1 MEYTIAHQT
10 TYYYADSVNESYTV
24 LHLQPRSDPYQFCTK
39 FAIDVTPHA
48 RINSY
53 ADRFGNDVQ
62 HFAIL
67 PPHDALSIT
76 TRSNVVTM
84 LEHDPMPPFDAT
96 RAMLDADPKVER
108 FYDFL
113 HESSFVRF
121 VDEGATFRAE
131 FGEPGESLGVWCTNV
146 MHHIHASFSYDTDAT
161 TVRTTVTEAIARR
174 AGVCQDFAHIM
185 ISVLRAAGIPARY
198 VSGYIFRGESRV
210 LGAEASHAWCEAYLP
225 PYGWVGFDPTNDRA
239 INDHFVKVALGRD
252 YRDVSPVRGVY
263 RGGRQS
269 EMSVNVAMDVLAGYQ
284 TPAPETRRQQQPQQ
298 QQ

>member
-24 LHLQPRSDPYQFCTK
+24 LHLQPRSDQHQFCTRYT
-39 FAIDVTPHA
+39 IEVTPYA
-48 RINSY
+48 RVNSY

-67 PPHDALSIT
+67 PPHDSLSIT

-84 LEHDPMPPFDAT
+84 LDHEPPLPAEAT
-96 RAMLDADPKVER
+96 REQLDADRKLER
-108 FYDFL
+108 LYDFL
-113 HESSFVRF
+113 HESAYVKFSDE
-121 VDEGATFRAE
+121 VDAFRKE
-131 FGEPGESLGVWCTNV
+131 FDLPGERLGDWCVHV
-146 MHHIHASFSYDTDAT
+146 MGHINASFSYDTDAT
-161 TVRTTVTEAIARR
+161 TVRTTVREALEGR
-174 AGVCQDFAHIM
+174 AGVCQDYAHVM
-185 ISVLRAAGIPARY
+185 IAVLRCAGIPARY

-225 PYGWVGFDPTNDRA
+225 PYGWVGFDPTNDLL
-239 INDHFVKVALGRD
+239 INDHFVKVAIGRD

-263 RGGRQS
+263 RGSKQS

-284 TPAPETRRQQQPQQ
+284 SQNSHLQQQPQQ

>member
-24 LHLQPRSDPYQFCTK
+24 LHLQPRSDPHQFCTK

-96 RAMLDADPKVER
+96 RAMLEADPKVER

-121 VDEGATFRAE
+121 VDEGASFRAE
-131 FGEPGESLGVWCTNV
+131 FGDPGESLGVWCTNV

-185 ISVLRAAGIPARY
+185 ISGLRGLGLPARY
-198 VSGYIFRGESRV
+198 ISGYIRTIPPPGKKRLE
-210 LGAEASHAWCEAYLP
+210 GADATHAWVAVWCGARD
-225 PYGWVGFDPTNDRA
+225 GWVGLDPTND
-239 INDHFVKVALGRD
+239 IMIGDDHIILAKGRD
-252 YRDVSPVRGVY
+252 YADISPVAGIIL
-263 RGGRQS
+263 GSKEQ
-269 EMSVNVAMDVLAGYQ
+269 DVDVMVDVI
-284 TPAPETRRQQQPQQ
+284 PRE
-298 QQ
+298 

>member
-1 MEYTIAHQT
+1 MSMEYTIAHQT
-10 TYYYADSVNESYTV
+10 TYYYSDAVNESYTV
-24 LHLQPRSDPYQFCTK
+24 LHLQPRSDPQQFCTK
-39 FAIDVTPHA
+39 YSIDVQPNA

-67 PPHDALSIT
+67 PPHEALSIT

-84 LEHDPMPPFDAT
+84 LDAVPDVPSEAT
-96 RAMLDADPKVER
+96 RSALDEDAKVER
-108 FYDFL
+108 YYDFL
-113 HESSFVRF
+113 HESTYVRF
-121 VDEGATFRAE
+121 VDEGEAFRRE
-131 FGEPGESLGVWCTNV
+131 FGSPAETIGDWCSSV
-146 MHHIHASFSYDTDAT
+146 MHRIHETFSYDTDAT
-161 TVRTTVTEAIARR
+161 TVRTTVGEAIERR
-174 AGVCQDFAHIM
+174 AGVCQDFAHVM
-185 ISVLRAAGIPARY
+185 ISILRAARGPARY

-239 INDHFVKVALGRD
+239 INDHFVKVAIGRD
-252 YRDVSPVRGVY
+252 YRDVSPVRGIY

-284 TPAPETRRQQQPQQ
+284 TQMPPIRQQQPQQ
-298 QQ
+298 